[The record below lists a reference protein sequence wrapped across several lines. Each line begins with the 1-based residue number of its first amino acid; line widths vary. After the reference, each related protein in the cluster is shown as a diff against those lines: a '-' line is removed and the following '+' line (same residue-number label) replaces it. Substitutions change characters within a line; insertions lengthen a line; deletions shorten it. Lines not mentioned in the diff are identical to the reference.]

1 MKIESN
7 GENVCFSEIKELSA
21 ANSGAFREKSRA
33 ALPQTLKTIEIDLS
47 QTHFVDSCGL
57 GALISLYKAAN
68 HYNGDVTIR
77 LLNPAPS
84 VQQLFELTRMHRIFE
99 IVQRS

>member
-1 MKIESN
+1 MKIEMN
-7 GENVCFSEIKELSA
+7 EGNVCFSEIKELSA
-21 ANSGAFREKSRA
+21 ANSSVFREKSKA
-33 ALPQTLKTIEIDLS
+33 ALPQTLKSIEIDLS

-68 HYNGDVTIR
+68 LYNGGVTIK
-77 LLNPAPS
+77 LLNPPPS

-99 IVQRS
+99 IVQQS